1 MKKALYLTLL
11 TLLPASLASCSPSTN
26 SNLLTEKQ
34 FSYQALTTSFMVN
47 ASSSSTLGM
56 KKLANEK
63 ENEVSTL
70 LDEIDLLL
78 ANFDYEYSS
87 NIVESD
93 KEEYQT
99 KEIITYSSA
108 EEENLEVILYYNT
121 KEEIEQDEEEV
132 EQETTR
138 AGLLIKDETTYKFK
152 TKVENEQEENEVEA
166 EEKFILYTSED
177 EKSYIKSTR
186 SEEVEHNEKEVKYS
200 YEIVENNKKVEEFS
214 FKQEVEDNK
223 EKIKF
228 NVNGK
233 EYKIHTYVEQEN
245 TYLKVKNEQTNEITT
260 YLKVVDELGNVTYS
274 IVE

>member
-47 ASSSSTLGM
+47 ASSSSALGM

-78 ANFDYEYSS
+78 ANFDYQYSS

-108 EEENLEVILYYNT
+108 EEENLEIVLYYNT

-152 TKVENEQEENEVEA
+152 TKVENEQEENEVET

>member
-11 TLLPASLASCSPSTN
+11 ALLPASLASCSPSTV

-47 ASSSSTLGM
+47 ASSSSALGM
-56 KKLANEK
+56 KKLASQDND
-63 ENEVSTL
+63 EVFTL

-78 ANFDYEYSS
+78 ANFDYQYSS

-152 TKVENEQEENEVEA
+152 TKVENEQEENEVEN

>member
-11 TLLPASLASCSPSTN
+11 ALLPASLASCSPSTV

-47 ASSSSTLGM
+47 ASSSSALGM

-152 TKVENEQEENEVEA
+152 TKVENEQEENEVEN

-260 YLKVVDELGNVTYS
+260 YLKVVDELGNVTYL

>member
-47 ASSSSTLGM
+47 ASSSSALGM

-63 ENEVSTL
+63 ENELSTL

-78 ANFDYEYSS
+78 ANFDYQYSS

-99 KEIITYSSA
+99 KEIITYTSA

-152 TKVENEQEENEVEA
+152 TKVENEQEENEVET

-260 YLKVVDELGNVTYS
+260 YLKVVDEQGNVTYS

>member
-11 TLLPASLASCSPSTN
+11 TLLPASLASCSPSTV

-47 ASSSSTLGM
+47 ASSSSALGM
-56 KKLANEK
+56 KKLASQDND
-63 ENEVSTL
+63 EVFTL
-70 LDEIDLLL
+70 LDEIDSLL
-78 ANFDYEYSS
+78 ANFDYQYSS

-99 KEIITYSSA
+99 KEIITYTSA

-152 TKVENEQEENEVEA
+152 TKVENEQEENEVEN

-274 IVE
+274 IIE

>member
-56 KKLANEK
+56 KKLASEK

-108 EEENLEVILYYNT
+108 EEENLEVVLYYNT

-260 YLKVVDELGNVTYS
+260 YLKVVDEQGNVTYS

>member
-11 TLLPASLASCSPSTN
+11 ALLPASLASCSPSTN

-47 ASSSSTLGM
+47 ASSSSALGM

-78 ANFDYEYSS
+78 ANFDYQYSS
-87 NIVESD
+87 NIFESD

-152 TKVENEQEENEVEA
+152 TKVENEQEENEVET

-260 YLKVVDELGNVTYS
+260 YLKVVDEQGNVTYS

>member
-11 TLLPASLASCSPSTN
+11 ALLPASLASCSPSTN

-47 ASSSSTLGM
+47 ASSSSALGM

-78 ANFDYEYSS
+78 ANFDYQYSS
-87 NIVESD
+87 NIFESD

-152 TKVENEQEENEVEA
+152 TKVENEQEENEVET

-186 SEEVEHNEKEVKYS
+186 SEEVEDNEKEVKYS

-260 YLKVVDELGNVTYS
+260 YLKVVDEQGNVTYS

>member
-11 TLLPASLASCSPSTN
+11 TLLPASLASCSPSTV

-47 ASSSSTLGM
+47 ASSSSALGM
-56 KKLANEK
+56 KKLASQDND
-63 ENEVSTL
+63 EVFTL

-152 TKVENEQEENEVEA
+152 TKVENEQEENEVET
-166 EEKFILYTSED
+166 EEKFILSGT
-177 EKSYIKSTR
+177 
-186 SEEVEHNEKEVKYS
+186 
-200 YEIVENNKKVEEFS
+200 
-214 FKQEVEDNK
+214 
-223 EKIKF
+223 
-228 NVNGK
+228 
-233 EYKIHTYVEQEN
+233 
-245 TYLKVKNEQTNEITT
+245 
-260 YLKVVDELGNVTYS
+260 
-274 IVE
+274 

>member
-11 TLLPASLASCSPSTN
+11 ALLPASLASCSPSTV

-47 ASSSSTLGM
+47 ASSSSALGM

-78 ANFDYEYSS
+78 ANFDYQYSS
-87 NIVESD
+87 NIFESD

-108 EEENLEVILYYNT
+108 EDENLEVILYYNT

-152 TKVENEQEENEVEA
+152 TKVENEQEENEVEN

-186 SEEVEHNEKEVKYS
+186 SEEVEDNEKEVKYS

>member
-47 ASSSSTLGM
+47 ASSSSALGM

-78 ANFDYEYSS
+78 ANFDYQYSS

-99 KEIITYSSA
+99 KEIISYTSA

-152 TKVENEQEENEVEA
+152 TKVENEQEENEVEN

-233 EYKIHTYVEQEN
+233 EYKIYTYVEQEN

>member
-11 TLLPASLASCSPSTN
+11 ALLPASLASCSPSTV

-47 ASSSSTLGM
+47 ASSSSALGM

-152 TKVENEQEENEVEA
+152 TKVENEQEENEVEN

>member
-11 TLLPASLASCSPSTN
+11 ALLPASLASCSPSTN

-47 ASSSSTLGM
+47 ASSSSALGM

-78 ANFDYEYSS
+78 ANFDYQYSS
-87 NIVESD
+87 NIFESD

-108 EEENLEVILYYNT
+108 EDENLEVILYYNT

-152 TKVENEQEENEVEA
+152 TKVENEQEENEVEN

-186 SEEVEHNEKEVKYS
+186 SEEVEDNEKEVKYS

>member
-11 TLLPASLASCSPSTN
+11 ALLPASLASCSPSTV
-26 SNLLTEKQ
+26 SHLLTEKQ

-47 ASSSSTLGM
+47 ASSSSALGM

-78 ANFDYEYSS
+78 ANFDYQYSS

-152 TKVENEQEENEVEA
+152 TKVENEQEENEVET

-186 SEEVEHNEKEVKYS
+186 SEEVEDKEKEVKYS

-260 YLKVVDELGNVTYS
+260 YLKVVDEQGNVTYS

>member
-11 TLLPASLASCSPSTN
+11 ALLPASLASCSPSTV

-47 ASSSSTLGM
+47 ASSSSALGM

-78 ANFDYEYSS
+78 ANFDYQYSS
-87 NIVESD
+87 NIFESD

-99 KEIITYSSA
+99 KEIITYTSA

-152 TKVENEQEENEVEA
+152 TKVENEQEENEVET

>member
-11 TLLPASLASCSPSTN
+11 TLLPASLASCSPSTV

-47 ASSSSTLGM
+47 ASSSSALGM
-56 KKLANEK
+56 KKWAKEK

-78 ANFDYEYSS
+78 ANFDYQYSS

-108 EEENLEVILYYNT
+108 EEENLKVILYYNT

-152 TKVENEQEENEVEA
+152 TKVENEQEENEVEN

-260 YLKVVDELGNVTYS
+260 YLKVVDEQGNVTYS

>member
-11 TLLPASLASCSPSTN
+11 TLLPASLASCSPSTV

-47 ASSSSTLGM
+47 ASSSSALGM
-56 KKLANEK
+56 KKLANY
-63 ENEVSTL
+63 
-70 LDEIDLLL
+70 
-78 ANFDYEYSS
+78 DYQYSS

-99 KEIITYSSA
+99 KEIITYTSA

-152 TKVENEQEENEVEA
+152 TKVENEQEENEVEN

-186 SEEVEHNEKEVKYS
+186 SEEVEDNEKEVKYS

>member
-47 ASSSSTLGM
+47 ASSSSALGM

-78 ANFDYEYSS
+78 ANFDYQYSS

-99 KEIITYSSA
+99 KEIITYTSA

-260 YLKVVDELGNVTYS
+260 YLKVVDEQGNVTYS

>member
-56 KKLANEK
+56 KKLASQDND
-63 ENEVSTL
+63 EVFTL

-152 TKVENEQEENEVEA
+152 TKVENEQEENEVET

>member
-47 ASSSSTLGM
+47 ASSSSALGM
-56 KKLANEK
+56 KKLASEK
-63 ENEVSTL
+63 ENDLSTL

-177 EKSYIKSTR
+177 EKSFIKSTR

-260 YLKVVDELGNVTYS
+260 YLKVVDEQGNVTYS

>member
-47 ASSSSTLGM
+47 ASSSSALGM
-56 KKLANEK
+56 KKLASEK

-78 ANFDYEYSS
+78 ANFDYQYSS

-99 KEIITYSSA
+99 KEIITYTSA

-152 TKVENEQEENEVEA
+152 TKVENEQEENEVEN

-260 YLKVVDELGNVTYS
+260 YLKVVDEQGNVTYS

>member
-47 ASSSSTLGM
+47 ASSSSALGM

-78 ANFDYEYSS
+78 ANFDYQYSS

-99 KEIITYSSA
+99 KEIITYTSA
-108 EEENLEVILYYNT
+108 EEEDLEVILYYNT

-152 TKVENEQEENEVEA
+152 TKVENEQEENEVEN

-274 IVE
+274 SIE

>member
-11 TLLPASLASCSPSTN
+11 ALLPASLASCSPSTN

-47 ASSSSTLGM
+47 ASSSSALGM
-56 KKLANEK
+56 KKLASQDND
-63 ENEVSTL
+63 EVFTL

-87 NIVESD
+87 NIFESD

-152 TKVENEQEENEVEA
+152 TKVENEQEENEVET

-186 SEEVEHNEKEVKYS
+186 SEEVEDNEKEVKYS

>member
-11 TLLPASLASCSPSTN
+11 ALLPASLASCSPSTV

-34 FSYQALTTSFMVN
+34 FSYQALTTWFMVN

-78 ANFDYEYSS
+78 ANFDYQYSS

-152 TKVENEQEENEVEA
+152 TKVENEQEENEVET

>member
-47 ASSSSTLGM
+47 ASSSSALGM

-78 ANFDYEYSS
+78 ANFDYQYSS

-108 EEENLEVILYYNT
+108 EEENLKVILYYNT

-152 TKVENEQEENEVEA
+152 TKVENEQEENEVEN

-186 SEEVEHNEKEVKYS
+186 SEEVEDNEKEVKYS

-228 NVNGK
+228 NVNSNLLMDK
-233 EYKIHTYVEQEN
+233 LI
-245 TYLKVKNEQTNEITT
+245 I
-260 YLKVVDELGNVTYS
+260 ELEGC
-274 IVE
+274 EM

>member
-11 TLLPASLASCSPSTN
+11 ALLPASLASCSPSTN

-56 KKLANEK
+56 KKLASEK
-63 ENEVSTL
+63 ENELSTL

-78 ANFDYEYSS
+78 ANFDYQYSS
-87 NIVESD
+87 NIFESD

-152 TKVENEQEENEVEA
+152 TKVENEQEENEVEN

-186 SEEVEHNEKEVKYS
+186 SEEVEDNEKEVKYS

>member
-11 TLLPASLASCSPSTN
+11 ALLPASLASCSPSTN

-47 ASSSSTLGM
+47 ASSSSALGM
-56 KKLANEK
+56 KKLASQDND
-63 ENEVSTL
+63 EVFTL

-78 ANFDYEYSS
+78 ANFDYQYSS
-87 NIVESD
+87 NIFESD

-108 EEENLEVILYYNT
+108 EEENLEVVLYYNT

-152 TKVENEQEENEVEA
+152 TKVENEEEENEVET

-186 SEEVEHNEKEVKYS
+186 SEEVEDNEKEVKYS

-260 YLKVVDELGNVTYS
+260 YLKVVDEQGNVTYS

>member
-11 TLLPASLASCSPSTN
+11 TLLPASLASCSPSTV

-47 ASSSSTLGM
+47 ASSSSALGM

-78 ANFDYEYSS
+78 ANFDYQYSS
-87 NIVESD
+87 NIFESD

-152 TKVENEQEENEVEA
+152 TKVENEQEENEVEN

-177 EKSYIKSTR
+177 EKSYIKSAR
-186 SEEVEHNEKEVKYS
+186 SEEVEDNER
-200 YEIVENNKKVEEFS
+200 
-214 FKQEVEDNK
+214 
-223 EKIKF
+223 
-228 NVNGK
+228 
-233 EYKIHTYVEQEN
+233 
-245 TYLKVKNEQTNEITT
+245 KN
-260 YLKVVDELGNVTYS
+260 
-274 IVE
+274 

>member
-11 TLLPASLASCSPSTN
+11 ALLPASLASCSPSTV

-47 ASSSSTLGM
+47 ASSSSALGM

-78 ANFDYEYSS
+78 ANFDYQYSS

-152 TKVENEQEENEVEA
+152 TKVENEQEENEVEN

-260 YLKVVDELGNVTYS
+260 YLKVVDEQGNVTYS

>member
-11 TLLPASLASCSPSTN
+11 ALLPASLASCSPSTV

-47 ASSSSTLGM
+47 ASSSSALGM

-78 ANFDYEYSS
+78 ANFDYQYSS

-152 TKVENEQEENEVEA
+152 TKVENEQEENEVEN

>member
-11 TLLPASLASCSPSTN
+11 ALLPASLASCSPSTN

-47 ASSSSTLGM
+47 ASSSSALGM

-78 ANFDYEYSS
+78 ANFDYQYSS
-87 NIVESD
+87 NIFESD

-152 TKVENEQEENEVEA
+152 TKVENEQEENEVEN

-260 YLKVVDELGNVTYS
+260 YLKVVDEQGNVTYS

>member
-11 TLLPASLASCSPSTN
+11 ALLPASLASCSPSTV

-47 ASSSSTLGM
+47 ASSSSALGM

-78 ANFDYEYSS
+78 ANFDYQYSS

-108 EEENLEVILYYNT
+108 EDENLEVILYYNT

-152 TKVENEQEENEVEA
+152 TKVENEQEENEVEN

-186 SEEVEHNEKEVKYS
+186 SEEVEDNEKEVKYS

>member
-70 LDEIDLLL
+70 LDVIDLLL
-78 ANFDYEYSS
+78 ANFDYQYSS

-214 FKQEVEDNK
+214 FKQEIEDNK

>member
-11 TLLPASLASCSPSTN
+11 ALLPASLASCSPSTV

-47 ASSSSTLGM
+47 ASSSSALGM
-56 KKLANEK
+56 KKLASQDND
-63 ENEVSTL
+63 EVFTL

-78 ANFDYEYSS
+78 ANFDYQYSS
-87 NIVESD
+87 NIFESD

-152 TKVENEQEENEVEA
+152 TKVENEQEENEVET

>member
-11 TLLPASLASCSPSTN
+11 ALLPASLASCSPSTN

-47 ASSSSTLGM
+47 ASSSSALGM
-56 KKLANEK
+56 KKLASQDND
-63 ENEVSTL
+63 EVFTL

-78 ANFDYEYSS
+78 ANFDYQYSS

-152 TKVENEQEENEVEA
+152 TKVENEQEENEVEN

-260 YLKVVDELGNVTYS
+260 YLKVVDEQGNVTYS

>member
-11 TLLPASLASCSPSTN
+11 TLLPASLASCSPSTV

-47 ASSSSTLGM
+47 ASSSSALGM

-78 ANFDYEYSS
+78 ANFDYQYSS

-121 KEEIEQDEEEV
+121 
-132 EQETTR
+132 
-138 AGLLIKDETTYKFK
+138 KDETTYKFK

-186 SEEVEHNEKEVKYS
+186 SEEVEDNEKEVKYS

-260 YLKVVDELGNVTYS
+260 YLKVVDEQGNVTYS

>member
-11 TLLPASLASCSPSTN
+11 AILPASLASCSPSTV

-47 ASSSSTLGM
+47 ASSSSALGM
-56 KKLANEK
+56 KKLVSQDND
-63 ENEVSTL
+63 EVFTL

-260 YLKVVDELGNVTYS
+260 YLKVVDEQGNVTYS